1 MLSKAFCTTQHFS
14 ESKGTMLPTR
24 YREAKDF
31 DLSFNGV
38 ISLCHFIPLKVTL
51 EV

>member
-1 MLSKAFCTTQHFS
+1 MLSKASCTTQHVF
-14 ESKGTMLPTR
+14 ESKGIMLLTR
-24 YREAKDF
+24 YHEAKDF
-31 DLSFNGV
+31 DLFSNGV